1 MIVKALCLWYEGAS
15 ITVNKMQTGSQG
27 QWCGG
32 GHCGL
37 ASLEPVPGTAALGT
51 GPRAGLPLHFQRQ
64 VLFSQVT
71 LQGLNAVPVS
81 VPGVGLAL
89 SPALTW
95 CALGKG

>member
-1 MIVKALCLWYEGAS
+1 M
-15 ITVNKMQTGSQG
+15 NKMRTGSQG

-37 ASLEPVPGTAALGT
+37 AGLEPVPGTAALET
-51 GPRAGLPLHFQRQ
+51 GARAAPPPPHLQRQ

-71 LQGLNAVPVS
+71 LQGLNAVPAS
-81 VPGVGLAL
+81 VPGLGLAL